1 MEITTGKM
9 KRAERVVVYG
19 PEGIGKS
26 TFASK
31 FPDPLFI
38 DTEGS
43 TSDMDVKRLP
53 QPTSWAMFVE
63 EIMWVKQHPES
74 CRTLVI
80 DTADWAEK
88 LCKEMICGKYSKNSI
103 EDFGYGKGYVMLAE
117 EFGRFLNALTDLTEL
132 GIHVILTAHAQMRK
146 FEEPNETG
154 AYDRWEL
161 KLEKKTAPI
170 VKEWSTMLL
179 FANYKILVVQ
189 DENKKAK
196 ARGGQRVLYTQHH
209 ACWDAKNRKGWPEEL
224 PFDYSVIAADIS
236 ETQASAKPAELET
249 PSAETHQTEQSQP
262 EPESEQAAPKTE
274 HTAPKPEQATQQ
286 TSDQPKN
293 ASAETRYSLLRQL
306 DDLMAQA
313 NVNAQMVRA
322 AVAKQGY
329 YPVDT
334 PISSYDD
341 EFIKGCLIAA
351 WPQVLGVIQKL
362 NDEDIPF

>member
-9 KRAERVVVYG
+9 KRAERVVIYG

-53 QPTSWAMFVE
+53 KPSSWAMIVE
-63 EIMWVKQHPES
+63 EIAYVKQHS
-74 CRTLVI
+74 DCCKTLVI

-88 LCKEMICGKYSKNSI
+88 LCKEMICGKYEKSSI
-103 EDFGYGKGYVMLAE
+103 EEFGYGKGYVMLAE

-132 GIHVILTAHAQMRK
+132 GIHVVLTAHAWMRK

-161 KLEKKTAPI
+161 KLEKKTSPL

-224 PFDYSVIAADIS
+224 PFDYSSIAADIS
-236 ETQASAKPAELET
+236 LTSEDRMPAQDST
-249 PSAETHQTEQSQP
+249 PQGVTP
-262 EPESEQAAPKTE
+262 EPEQTGMKAKQNAQKTEQEPPKTS
-274 HTAPKPEQATQQ
+274 A
-286 TSDQPKN
+286 QPKN
-293 ASAETRYSLLRQL
+293 TSAETRDMLLAQL
-306 DDLMAQA
+306 TDLMTHA
-313 NVNAQMVRA
+313 NVDAQMVRR

-334 PISSYDD
+334 PLDAYEN

-351 WPQVLGVIQKL
+351 WPQVLEVIQKL
-362 NDEDIPF
+362 NDSDIPF

>member
-9 KRAERVVVYG
+9 KRAERVVIYG

-53 QPTSWAMFVE
+53 KPSSWAMIVD
-63 EIMWVKQHPES
+63 EIAYVKQHS
-74 CRTLVI
+74 DCCKTLVI

-88 LCKEMICGKYSKNSI
+88 LCKEMICGRYEKSSI
-103 EDFGYGKGYVMLAE
+103 EEFGYGKGYVMLAE

-132 GIHVILTAHAQMRK
+132 GIHVVLTAHAWMRK

-161 KLEKKTAPI
+161 KLEKKTSPL

-224 PFDYSVIAADIS
+224 PFDYSSIAADIS
-236 ETQASAKPAELET
+236 LTSEEGVT
-249 PSAETHQTEQSQP
+249 P
-262 EPESEQAAPKTE
+262 EPEQTGTKAKQNAQKTEQEPPKTS
-274 HTAPKPEQATQQ
+274 A
-286 TSDQPKN
+286 QPKN
-293 ASAETRYSLLRQL
+293 TSAETRDMLLSQL
-306 DDLMAQA
+306 TDLMTHA
-313 NVNAQMVRA
+313 NVDAQMVRR

-334 PISSYDD
+334 PLDAYED

-351 WPQVLGVIQKL
+351 WPQVLEVIQKL
-362 NDEDIPF
+362 NDSDIPF

>member
-1 MEITTGKM
+1 MNIVSGKIN
-9 KRAERVVVYG
+9 KPERCVIYG

-31 FPDPLFI
+31 WPDPLFI
-38 DTEGS
+38 DTENS
-43 TSDMDVKRLP
+43 TEEMDVRRF
-53 QPTSWAMFVE
+53 QRPTSWAMLVE
-63 EIMWVKQHPES
+63 EVNYVRNNPTICK
-74 CRTLVI
+74 TLII
-80 DTADWAEK
+80 DTVDWAEK
-88 LCKEMICGKYSKNSI
+88 LCKEQIIAQHQIKGI
-103 EDFGYGKGYVMLAE
+103 ESLGYGKGYVYLAE
-117 EFGRFLNALTDLTEL
+117 EFGRFLNALTDLTEH
-132 GIHVILTAHAQMRK
+132 GIHVVLTAHAQMRK

-224 PFDYSVIAADIS
+224 PFDYSAIAADIS
-236 ETQASAKPAELET
+236 ETQAPDKPAESEPPSTET
-249 PSAETHQTEQSQP
+249 QQTEQSQHEP
-262 EPESEQAAPKTE
+262 EPEQ
-274 HTAPKPEQATQQ
+274 TAPEPEQTTHQ
-286 TSDQPKN
+286 T
-293 ASAETRYSLLRQL
+293 SAETRDSLLRQL
-306 DDLMAQA
+306 DDLMAHA
-313 NVNAQMVRA
+313 NVDAQMVRA

-329 YPVDT
+329 YPADT
-334 PISSYDD
+334 PISSYED

-351 WPQVLGVIQKL
+351 WPQVLEVIQKL

>member
-1 MEITTGKM
+1 MEITSGKI
-9 KRAERVVVYG
+9 KKAERVVIYG

-26 TFASK
+26 TFASQ

-53 QPTSWAMFVE
+53 KPSSWAMIVE
-63 EIMWVKQHPES
+63 EIAYVKQHS
-74 CRTLVI
+74 DCCKTLVI

-88 LCKEMICGKYSKNSI
+88 LCKEMICGKYEKSSI
-103 EDFGYGKGYVMLAE
+103 EEFGYGKGYVMLAE

-132 GIHVILTAHAQMRK
+132 GIHVVLTAHAWMRK

-161 KLEKKTAPI
+161 KLEKKTSPL

-209 ACWDAKNRKGWPEEL
+209 ACWDAKNRKGWPEEI
-224 PFDYSVIAADIS
+224 PFDFSAIAGDIS
-236 ETQASAKPAELET
+236 PDINVQGTTNA
-249 PSAETHQTEQSQP
+249 SQP
-262 EPESEQAAPKTE
+262 EPEQVPSTEVEKSLEEQ
-274 HTAPKPEQATQQ
+274 TAPGQKEITQPEAPAT
-286 TSDQPKN
+286 SS
-293 ASAETRYSLLRQL
+293 ASAETKDMLLQQVHE
-306 DDLMAQA
+306 LMNNN
-313 NVNAQMVRA
+313 NVNEAQLRA
-322 AVAKQGY
+322 AVAKKGY
-329 YPVDT
+329 YPIDT
-334 PISSYDD
+334 PIENYAD
-341 EFIKGCLIAA
+341 EFIRGCLIAA
-351 WPQVLGVIQKL
+351 WSQVFEVVTKL
-362 NDEDIPF
+362 TDEEIPF